1 MNNNDATRQCLGCGA
16 QEEFRNCAD
25 ISIGYPEPPSTTVA
39 PSSGKPNATGQ
50 NKRQNQGRVRS
61 NLPEYRKGSYV
72 AAKRVS
78 NGIKSLAGNDTPR
91 QKDRLSKKRYQKVY
105 KSEMDKVAKLMKSGG
120 NKFNFRVRRIEETLS
135 LLDDTERVL
144 ETLET
149 HLDKNASSSEMSGS
163 EFVKLYAG
171 LVWIKR
177 KIRHLESLTTK
188 VSSKLS
194 LIRHTINMMTRS
206 GLDKGMRLSEHAL
219 KSDVTRWRVGSK
231 RSGNNS
237 QKYEKTVVAVRN
249 EAIERPVY
257 RMAARKYRT
266 EAISRGQSGKTK
278 VKERPIYRIEVR
290 KDRTDTKSRSQGEM
304 KVRSANKKGSKIKNV
319 AGRSDHV
326 KSTKLAS
333 KFPALNS
340 WKQNTLNPTKAQA
353 RKLANHVASSSKRT
367 SPVFAPDVMPWS
379 PNTIAL
385 AHDNV
390 KLKVEVR
397 PESFTANGMRRTIQ
411 RGKPVVVST
420 KQPNIAK
427 TNEMTLKNNVSN
439 ARKLLRRT
447 QHGKPVL
454 SSTKQHN
461 IAKTKEMIKKTS
473 NARKLRRRTQHG
485 KPVVASTKQPHI
497 AKTNKM
503 TLKNNVSN
511 ARKLLRRT
519 QHGKPVVASTKQP
532 HISKTNKMTL
542 KNNVSNAR
550 KLLRRTQHGKPVV
563 ASTKQPHI
571 AKTNKMTL
579 KNNVSNARKLLRRTQ
594 HGKPVVASTKQPHI
608 SKTNKMTL
616 KNNVSNARELL
627 RRTQHGKPVVASIKQ
642 HNIAK
647 TKEMINNASNSR
659 KLQHKDRLYTKRHLT
674 TITNEGVSV
683 LKQSKERKRIDL
695 SNPKSKL
702 NEMPPSL
709 GVLGITRPSIQHDT
723 ITRSRK
729 ANPKT
734 QYRKKDTANVKKVE
748 NSANVQKQN
757 NSINHSKLSK
767 NNPLRS
773 LLAEIKASKRPGVNK
788 KGLKSLVAKL
798 RTLSKMGGPMSKWV
812 LAELK
817 NRILHQQHLQA
828 AALQSARQQS
838 HGTLPVAAKRSNL
851 IK

>member
-39 PSSGKPNATGQ
+39 PRSGKPNATGQ
-50 NKRQNQGRVRS
+50 NKRQNKGRVRS
-61 NLPEYRKGSYV
+61 NSPGYRKESYV
-72 AAKRVS
+72 AAKRID
-78 NGIKSLAGNDTPR
+78 NGVRSLAGNDTPR
-91 QKDRLSKKRYQKVY
+91 RKERLSKKRYQKVY
-105 KSEMDKVAKLMKSGG
+105 KSEMDKLAKLMKSGR

-144 ETLET
+144 ERLET
-149 HLDKNASSSEMSGS
+149 HLDRNASSSEMSGS

-219 KSDVTRWRVGSK
+219 KSDVTRRRVGSK

-266 EAISRGQSGKTK
+266 EAISGGQSAETK
-278 VKERPIYRIEVR
+278 VKERPIYRIGVR

-304 KVRSANKKGSKIKNV
+304 KVRSANKNVSKVKNV

-326 KSTKLAS
+326 KSTKLAA

-367 SPVFAPDVMPWS
+367 PPVFAPDVMPWS

-397 PESFTANGMRRTIQ
+397 PESFTANGMRQTVQ
-411 RGKPVVVST
+411 RGKSVVGST
-420 KQPNIAK
+420 KQTNIAK
-427 TNEMTLKNNVSN
+427 TKEMTLKNNVSN

-454 SSTKQHN
+454 ASTKQHN

-473 NARKLRRRTQHG
+473 NARKLQRRTQHG
-485 KPVVASTKQPHI
+485 KPVVVSTKQPHI

-563 ASTKQPHI
+563 SST
-571 AKTNKMTL
+571 
-579 KNNVSNARKLLRRTQ
+579 
-594 HGKPVVASTKQPHI
+594 
-608 SKTNKMTL
+608 
-616 KNNVSNARELL
+616 
-627 RRTQHGKPVVASIKQ
+627 KQ

-659 KLQHKDRLYTKRHLT
+659 KLQYKNRLYTKRPLT

-683 LKQSKERKRIDL
+683 LKQSKERKIIDL

-734 QYRKKDTANVKKVE
+734 QYRKKDSANVKKVE